1 MEETTQKNDKYN
13 RAWEI
18 TKFVGWFLGSL
29 VTMAVF
35 GTPILTKEEI
45 EKEEEEKRQAE
56 ARRKAEEERKR
67 QEREEAERAE
77 ILRRASLTP
86 EQRKIEDL
94 EKELT
99 RTNERCDSLQDE
111 IHRQDR
117 VIAQQQREKE
127 DMDYEIRKIK
137 REIDE

>member
-13 RAWEI
+13 RAWEV

-35 GTPILTKEEI
+35 GTPILTDEELK
-45 EKEEEEKRQAE
+45 KEEEEE
-56 ARRKAEEERKR
+56 ARRKAKEERER

-77 ILRRASLTP
+77 VERRASLTP

-94 EKELT
+94 EKELA
-99 RTNERCDSLQDE
+99 RTNERCDSLQNKINRQDE
-111 IHRQDR
+111 IID
-117 VIAQQQREKE
+117 QQQRENR
-127 DMDYEIRKIK
+127 DMDYAIREMKGEIF
-137 REIDE
+137 